1 MKGTKERTDEPSR
14 FVDLRER
21 FVHPCKVESGVYQT
35 PQEVGA
41 SCDLKLD

>member
-1 MKGTKERTDEPSR
+1 MKGTN
-14 FVDLRER
+14 
-21 FVHPCKVESGVYQT
+21 ESGVYQT